1 MELINHTAILL
12 HPDAHAYNDDVNV
25 VFFWLALV
33 IAVIG
38 LVVAGRFLFNA
49 WSDYRLKE
57 RRAGID
63 RRRQSTSVPMER
75 RRRDRRH

>member
-1 MELINHTAILL
+1 MELFNHPEILL
-12 HPDAHAYNDDVNV
+12 HPEAHAYNESMET

-33 IAVIG
+33 IAVVG
-38 LVVAGRFLFNA
+38 LAVAGRFLVLA

-57 RRAGID
+57 RRTRED
-63 RRRQSTSVPMER
+63 RRRRSINIPMER